1 MKKLFLF
8 ITLFLFISVS
18 SYSQNNPLHRN
29 TATELA
35 PTVNQNSDG
44 SGFNNALNYGSR
56 WFGQNA
62 ALTSFFTKGFLT
74 TAATHTNF
82 SPGSADLFGAME
94 FDNNGILYCIAV
106 AAGSQLQRLDTT
118 TGVLTP
124 LGSITGI
131 NNEQVLGMS
140 FNIVNSTMYITTIT
154 AGFDNLYKLNLSSR
168 VATLV
173 GSTGQNM
180 FGIAINTQG
189 QCYGVNLT
197 DFLVS
202 IDLSNGASAQI
213 GAIGFDANFIQG
225 LSFDRSTDSLWYA
238 AYNNTVGQ
246 GQLRTVNLSTGAT
259 NLVGVFNP
267 AAEICGFAIPTGSTP
282 PPPSCSYGWSDQLS
296 VIATSLLTTSTVSDL
311 IGWSAGTGP
320 AVRRTTDGG
329 STWSNATGTGITG
342 DIYNIYA
349 WSANDAICTTSPA
362 ATFIY
367 KTSNGGSTWTQVYTL
382 AGGFID
388 GLQMISATE
397 GYGMGDPVGGTWTI
411 VKTTDGGNTWNRM
424 ATEPVQVGAEAGWNN
439 AFYIEGNNIWFNT
452 NVSTVYRSTDLGLT
466 WSSSPIAPVTSTTY
480 GSVHFNSST
489 FGLASG
495 SAGIVRSTDGG
506 VSYTTAG
513 TIPGTGNITA
523 LEGYANYFWYV
534 RGTGVFISADGG
546 LTFTSAFTATSGTFN
561 DMDFAVNGCPSGWAV
576 TSSGAIYKMSILTGI
591 SGTSEIIPDNYSLKQ
606 NYPNPFNPTTN
617 INFSIPKSGLV
628 TLKIYDMTGK
638 EVATLVNEVKSA
650 GSYLVGFNASN
661 LPSGA
666 YFYRVSSGNF
676 VDTKKMMLIK

>member
-1 MKKLFLF
+1 MKRKFSISILAIVVTVTFILGFSSSNPTDKDPNSKRGIGNYIVKGPQLDDPLSTLNESFEGTTFPPAGWIKLSPDGGTGWDRETNGTTPIPGWTGGI
-8 ITLFLFISVS
+8 ITVPPGGGNAVAFCTWTTGGPVFNNQWLITPQLTNMQSGDSLKFWLRFWPDAIYSDTIDIKISTTTPTAAAFNINVATIVFPQNSSDTNWTQYKYNIGSMIPSGSNIYIAFRERVNDNLNEGASVS
-18 SYSQNNPLHRN
+18 LDLVSVTAGAAPPPTCTYGWTSQ
-29 TATELA
+29 T
-35 PTVNQNSDG
+35 
-44 SGFNNALNYGSR
+44 SGI
-56 WFGQNA
+56 
-62 ALTSFFTKGFLT
+62 T
-74 TAATHTNF
+74 TA
-82 SPGSADLFGAME
+82 
-94 FDNNGILYCIAV
+94 
-106 AAGSQLQRLDTT
+106 
-118 TGVLTP
+118 
-124 LGSITGI
+124 
-131 NNEQVLGMS
+131 
-140 FNIVNSTMYITTIT
+140 
-154 AGFDNLYKLNLSSR
+154 
-168 VATLV
+168 
-173 GSTGQNM
+173 
-180 FGIAINTQG
+180 
-189 QCYGVNLT
+189 
-197 DFLVS
+197 
-202 IDLSNGASAQI
+202 
-213 GAIGFDANFIQG
+213 
-225 LSFDRSTDSLWYA
+225 
-238 AYNNTVGQ
+238 
-246 GQLRTVNLSTGAT
+246 
-259 NLVGVFNP
+259 
-267 AAEICGFAIPTGSTP
+267 
-282 PPPSCSYGWSDQLS
+282 
-296 VIATSLLTTSTVSDL
+296 LLTNSTVSDM
-311 IGWSAGTGP
+311 IGWAAGSGP

-367 KTSNGGSTWTQVYTL
+367 KTSNGGTTWTQVYTL

-388 GLQMISATE
+388 GLQMISPTV

-411 VKTTDGGNTWNRM
+411 VKTTDGGASWARM

-439 AFYIEGNNIWFNT
+439 SFYIEGNNIWFNT

-480 GSVHFNSST
+480 GSVHYNSST
-489 FGLASG
+489 LGIASG